1 MSSLHPEHY
10 CLGGT
15 TYIPCSWYLTFTI
28 ISLWILISAI
38 SCCFCC
44 WTVQPRVSTIINSWC
59 SLDHWQNMKW
69 GCYCYKVWEFLN
81 SMKPCVSMFY
91 YVEHSICFT
100 FIAACTSHS
109 LYLVWQYCPVILIMF
124 FQWLDLHWSCRYTV
138 YLLDFCPWGTII
150 FLAAVQAL
158 PGQCLP
164 VMKMEINTKGI

>member
-15 TYIPCSWYLTFTI
+15 MYIPCSWYLTFTI
-28 ISLWILISAI
+28 VSLWILISAV
-38 SCCFCC
+38 SCCFC

-81 SMKPCVSMFY
+81 SVKPCVSMFY
-91 YVEHSICFT
+91 YVEHNICFT

-109 LYLVWQYCPVILIMF
+109 LYLVWQYYPVILIKFSCFSIIRPALIMPVYHVFTWFLPQGYYYF
-124 FQWLDLHWSCRYTV
+124 F
-138 YLLDFCPWGTII
+138 
-150 FLAAVQAL
+150 AE
-158 PGQCLP
+158 
-164 VMKMEINTKGI
+164 K